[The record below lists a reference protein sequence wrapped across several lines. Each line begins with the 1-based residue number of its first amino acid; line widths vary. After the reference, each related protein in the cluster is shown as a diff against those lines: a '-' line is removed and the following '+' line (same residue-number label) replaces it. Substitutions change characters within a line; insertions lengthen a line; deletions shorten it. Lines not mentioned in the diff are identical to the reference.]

1 MGRTVAAPGLAVTEH
16 ELAEI
21 LTLPAFAL
29 HAREG
34 GRGMQ
39 PKRGSL
45 NTPPMSCGGP
55 RGLPVRRE
63 AARARTADF
72 AIRHTK
78 GPTQAG
84 LRVFRRGLC
93 SRAAVYCSQS
103 PPGRITRLIVSTL
116 RSSMMTGAAGATRG
130 ATIAWAGG
138 KPGATKVVS
147 LIRR

>member
-1 MGRTVAAPGLAVTEH
+1 MAAPGLAVTEH

-78 GPTQAG
+78 RDLHRQGCVSYEGAFAAERQSIAASR
-84 LRVFRRGLC
+84 LRGELP
-93 SRAAVYCSQS
+93 A
-103 PPGRITRLIVSTL
+103 
-116 RSSMMTGAAGATRG
+116 
-130 ATIAWAGG
+130 
-138 KPGATKVVS
+138 
-147 LIRR
+147 